1 MGLSGEDVKVVR
13 RHSTFLVHGAAF
25 TDAGKFDIITVMSYC
40 CIFAGQGAQIPG
52 MGKDFA
58 EADAELMAFFDKA
71 DAVLGFGL
79 KKICFEGPAEEL
91 TKSNV
96 CQPAIFV
103 TSFAAYTALRKRKAV
118 DFACAA
124 GLSLGEWGALCAA
137 GVLDFDSTLK
147 VLEARGRFMQEACE
161 AEPSGMIAI
170 VGASPEQ
177 LAALCE
183 RTGCTVANVNSAAQ
197 QVLSG
202 SKVAVAAAAAAAK
215 ELGVKRAVPLA
226 TAGAFHSRYMAPA
239 REKLAPVLDGVK
251 FSAPKFP
258 VLSNVTGRPH
268 SPDPGEIKAKMLEQV
283 TETTNWAADVAAAE
297 ELGCTT
303 FVEFGPG
310 RVLSGLVKKI
320 DAALAAYNVG
330 DLASLAATAE
340 VL

>member
-1 MGLSGEDVKVVR
+1 
-13 RHSTFLVHGAAF
+13 
-25 TDAGKFDIITVMSYC
+25 MSNC

-52 MGKDFA
+52 MGRDFA
-58 EADAELMAFFDKA
+58 EADAEAMALFDKA

-79 KKICFEGPAEEL
+79 KKTCVEGPAEEL
-91 TKSNV
+91 VKSNI

-103 TSFAAYTALRKRKAV
+103 TSYAAYMALQKRRPTQ
-118 DFACAA
+118 FACAA

-161 AEPSGMIAI
+161 ATPSGMIAI

-183 RTGCTVANVNSAAQ
+183 KTGATVANVNSAAQ

-202 SKVAVAAAAAAAK
+202 SKDAIAACAAVAK
-215 ELGVKRAVPLA
+215 ELGIKRAIPLA
-226 TAGAFHSRYMAPA
+226 TAGAFHSQFMAPA
-239 REKLAPVLDGVK
+239 REKLAAVLDGME
-251 FSAPKFP
+251 FRPPAFP

-268 SPDPGEIKAKMLEQV
+268 SSDPGEIKATMLEQV
-283 TETTNWAADVAAAE
+283 TGTTNWAADVEAAKA
-297 ELGCTT
+297 LGCTR

-310 RVLSGLVKKI
+310 KVLSGLVKKI
-320 DAALAAYNVG
+320 DASLETANVA
-330 DLASLAATAE
+330 DLASLEATVAA
-340 VL
+340 LG